1 MGLSYVTYT
10 ADGGTTDFTVTFP
23 YISPSHVHL
32 SVEREDVEFTWV
44 NSTTVRAAVAP
55 DVSDVVRIYRDTP
68 VTQLVDFTHGARLSE
83 EDLDVWTRQ
92 LLYIC
97 QEVIE
102 GRGLTYP
109 EGIFVLAQDTSPVLG
124 GDLTLNSFKIG
135 PATYDELNNI
145 TGSTGNLQEQ
155 IDTLAHTDITDDEPE
170 KHRQINDE
178 GTGETDLWSA
188 DKISSELSSLAASA
202 HTHAHAD
209 LTDVVASEHRVILY
223 GTGAAPSPSGLD
235 DGTIYL
241 KHEA

>member
-1 MGLSYVTYT
+1 MGLSYITYT
-10 ADGGTTDFTVTFP
+10 ADGSTTDFTVTFP
-23 YISPSHVHL
+23 YISPSHVRL
-32 SVEREDVEFTWV
+32 SVEREDVPFTWV
-44 NSTTVRAAVAP
+44 NATTVRAAVTP
-55 DVSDVVRIYRDTP
+55 GVSDVVRIYRDTP

-83 EDLDVWTRQ
+83 EDLDIWTRQ

-124 GDLTLNSFKIG
+124 GDLTLNGFKIG
-135 PATYDELNNI
+135 PATYDELDNI

-155 IDTLAHTDITDDEPE
+155 IDTLAHTDIADDEPE
-170 KHRQINDE
+170 KHRLINDA
-178 GTGETDLWSA
+178 GTATTDLWSA
-188 DKISSELSSLAASA
+188 AKISSELSSLSAST
-202 HTHAHAD
+202 HTHDHED
-209 LTDVVASEHRVILY
+209 LDNIEASEHRVILY

>member
-1 MGLSYVTYT
+1 MGLSYITYT
-10 ADGGTTDFTVTFP
+10 ADGSTTDFTVTFP
-23 YISPSHVHL
+23 YISPSHVRL
-32 SVEREDVEFTWV
+32 SVEREDVPFTWV
-44 NSTTVRAAVAP
+44 NATTVRAAVTP
-55 DVSDVVRIYRDTP
+55 GVSDVVRIYRDTP

-83 EDLDVWTRQ
+83 EDLDIWTRQ

-124 GDLTLNSFKIG
+124 GDLTLNGFKVG
-135 PATYDELNNI
+135 PATYDELDNI

-155 IDTLAHTDITDDEPE
+155 IDSLAHSDILDDEPE
-170 KHRQINDE
+170 KHRQINDG
-178 GTGETDLWSA
+178 GTGATVLWSA
-188 DKISSELSSLAASA
+188 DKIATELAGRSASSHNHDHEALTNVIASK
-202 HTHAHAD
+202 
-209 LTDVVASEHRVILY
+209 HRMVLY
-223 GTGAAPSPSGLD
+223 GSDAAPSPTGLA